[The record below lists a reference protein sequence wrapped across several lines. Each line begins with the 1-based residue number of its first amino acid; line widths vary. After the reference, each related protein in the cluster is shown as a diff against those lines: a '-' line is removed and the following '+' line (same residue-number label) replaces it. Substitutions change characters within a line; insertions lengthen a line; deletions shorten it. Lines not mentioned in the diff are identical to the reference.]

1 MKFLIP
7 LFLSFFYYLQVSA
20 QSDTVSLFHNSTSA
34 ASNKSTNL
42 HKNAINW
49 NLFQLTRGG
58 ILVNYERILGNSG
71 FAITAGIGV
80 SVFDPIGQFYVKKF
94 AYYYKPDNYYSNE
107 RETTIRALYDIGAKY
122 YFDKEMGG
130 SYLGTG
136 FTSIANTV
144 GLSINNYDAN
154 SALIN
159 SSKYQLDYRSNEI
172 KFLIGFE
179 NENDNQFY
187 NDFNFGFGY
196 RMINYENL
204 VFTNTTNPLQ
214 PIEVSK
220 VNKTNQT
227 PWLFMSWKV
236 GLRF

>member
-80 SVFDPIGQFYVKKF
+80 SVFDPLGQFYVKKF

-144 GLSINNYDAN
+144 GLSI
-154 SALIN
+154 SK
-159 SSKYQLDYRSNEI
+159 SKYQLDYRSNEI

-204 VFTNTTNPLQ
+204 VFPDPNNPLQ
-214 PIEVSK
+214 PIEVS
-220 VNKTNQT
+220 KTNQT

>member
-1 MKFLIP
+1 M
-7 LFLSFFYYLQVSA
+7 QVSA

-80 SVFDPIGQFYVKKF
+80 SVFDPLGQFYVKKF
-94 AYYYKPDNYYSNE
+94 AYYYKPDSYYSNE

-144 GLSINNYDAN
+144 GLSI
-154 SALIN
+154 SK
-159 SSKYQLDYRSNEI
+159 SKYQLDYRSNEI